1 MARRQNR
8 HGRFGSMAESFEITE
23 EMRALIGRDSP
34 PWTYE
39 VTTTGVRAFARGV
52 GYTDPV
58 YFDLDAA
65 RAAGYGSLPAPPCY
79 LGFPVF
85 IPGRSNEVFSGPKDG
100 GPTLNH
106 GLPGLLDGGTDT
118 SYERPLVA
126 GDVLSA
132 TTRLVN
138 LETKESKGL
147 GVMLITTQETT
158 YSDAA
163 GAVVARQRAQ
173 AIFY

>member
-1 MARRQNR
+1 MAQ
-8 HGRFGSMAESFEITE
+8 SFEITDD
-23 EMRALIGRDSP
+23 MKAVIGVDSD

-39 VTTTGVRAFARGV
+39 LTSTSVRAFARGV

-58 YFDLDAA
+58 YFDRAA
-65 RAAGYGSLPAPPCY
+65 AQAAGYADLPAPPCY
-79 LGFPVF
+79 LGTPVF
-85 IPGRSNEVFSGPKDG
+85 IPGQSSEVFSGPKG
-100 GPTLNH
+100 GPELKH
-106 GLPGLLDGGTDT
+106 GLPGLLDGGTT
-118 SYERPLVA
+118 TTYERPLVA
-126 GDVLSA
+126 GEVLTA
-132 TTRLVN
+132 TSRYVE

-158 YSDAA
+158 WKDQS